1 MYFMEKQQVS
11 IVKSSGER
19 VRFSKQKLHDSLKRS
34 GADEDTIEQVI
45 SEVEPQLFEGIN
57 TKKIFRMAFNLL
69 KKRDRPIAAKY
80 KLKEAIMELG
90 PSGFP
95 FEKYISEILKQQG
108 FKTTVGQ
115 IVQGNCVKHEIDV
128 IAEKDEKHFMIECKY
143 HNTRGIICNVKIPLY
158 IQARF
163 KDIEINWKSLPGH
176 AEKVH
181 QGWVVTNTT
190 FSEDA
195 IQYGTCV
202 GLNLIGW
209 NFPKIGSLKEQID
222 DLGLYPITCLTTIS
236 MIEKQKLLD
245 KNIVLAVEIL
255 NNPQLLFSIGV
266 GETRSESILNET
278 QLLCQKHIALN
289 SSSLK

>member
-1 MYFMEKQQVS
+1 MEKQVVN
-11 IVKSSGER
+11 IIKSSGEK
-19 VRFSKQKLHDSLKRS
+19 VLFSKQKLHDSLEKS
-34 GADEDTIEQVI
+34 GADEDTIEKVI
-45 SEVEPQLFEGIN
+45 SELEPQLFEGIN

-163 KDIEINWKSLPGH
+163 KDIEVNWKQLPGH
-176 AEKVH
+176 AQKIH
-181 QGWVVTNTT
+181 QGWVVTNTK
-190 FSEDA
+190 FSSDA
-195 IQYGTCV
+195 IQYGNCV

-209 NFPKIGSLKEQID
+209 DYPKNGSLKDQID
-222 DLGLYPITCLTTIS
+222 DSGLYPITCLTTITS
-236 MIEKQKLLD
+236 IEKQKMLD
-245 KNIVLAVEIL
+245 KNIVLAMEIL
-255 NNPQLLFSIGV
+255 NNPKLLFSIGV
-266 GETRSESILNET
+266 SQTRSESVLNET
-278 QLLCQKHIALN
+278 RLLCQKHVELN
-289 SSSLK
+289 SSNSK

>member
-1 MYFMEKQQVS
+1 MEKRRVN
-11 IVKSSGER
+11 IIKSSGDR
-19 VRFSKQKLHDSLKRS
+19 VEFSKQKLHDSLKRS

-45 SEVEPQLFEGIN
+45 REVEPQLFEGIN

-69 KKRDRPIAAKY
+69 KKREKHFAAKY

-90 PSGFP
+90 PTGFP
-95 FEKYISEILKQQG
+95 FEKYISEILKYQG
-108 FKTTVGQ
+108 FKTSVDQ

-163 KDIEINWKSLPGH
+163 KDIEINWKNLPGH

-209 NFPKIGSLKEQID
+209 NFPKNGSLKEQID
-222 DLGLYPITCLTTIS
+222 DSGLYPITCLTTITT
-236 MIEKQKLLD
+236 IEKQRLLD
-245 KNIVLAVEIL
+245 NNIILAIEIL
-255 NNPQLLFSIGV
+255 KDPKLLFSIGISQS
-266 GETRSESILNET
+266 RSELVLNET
-278 QLLCQKHIALN
+278 QSLCKKNITLN
-289 SSSLK
+289 SST

>member
-1 MYFMEKQQVS
+1 MEKRKVN
-11 IVKSSGER
+11 IIKSSGER
-19 VRFSKQKLHDSLKRS
+19 VEFSKQKLHDSLKRS
-34 GADEDTIEQVI
+34 GADEDTINQVI

-69 KKRDRPIAAKY
+69 KKREKPLAAKY

-90 PSGFP
+90 PTGYP
-95 FEKYISEILKQQG
+95 FEKYISEILKYQG

-115 IVQGNCVKHEIDV
+115 IVQGSCVKHEIDV

-163 KDIEINWKSLPGH
+163 KDIEINWKNLPGH

-209 NFPKIGSLKEQID
+209 NFPKNGSLKEQID
-222 DLGLYPITCLTTIS
+222 DSGLYPITCLTTIS
-236 MIEKQKLLD
+236 TIEKQRLLD
-245 KNIVLAVEIL
+245 NNIVLAIEIL
-255 NNPQLLFSIGV
+255 KDPKLLFSIGISQS
-266 GETRSESILNET
+266 RSELILNET
-278 QLLCQKHIALN
+278 QSLCKKNSTLN
-289 SSSLK
+289 SSN